1 MATNLNISGSLTVG
15 GGVQLSNLTG
25 SKVLISD
32 SDKNIIESFI
42 DANTLSYLSGCT
54 GNIQNRIDIRMPIT
68 TTNEYS
74 FDKNTFT
81 MEDIANNLIDGW
93 MFSHHIGN
101 TDNTAIEQEIHN
113 DIGSG
118 SIGDLFAYRMKGI
131 NITYFCFWK
140 RYESGFDIFC
150 RMYVNFDTS
159 TSENGFKAW
168 RKLTL
173 TTI

>member
-1 MATNLNISGSLTVG
+1 
-15 GGVQLSNLTG
+15 
-25 SKVLISD
+25 
-32 SDKNIIESFI
+32 
-42 DANTLSYLSGCT
+42 
-54 GNIQNRIDIRMPIT
+54 MPIT

-81 MEDIANNLIDGW
+81 MEDIANNLSGGW
-93 MFSHHIGN
+93 MFSHHIGI

-113 DIGSG
+113 DIGSE
-118 SIGDLFAYRMKGI
+118 SIGDLFAYKMKGI
-131 NITYFCFWK
+131 NITYFCFWQ
-140 RYESGFDIFC
+140 RYENGFDIFC
-150 RMYVNFDTS
+150 RMYVNFDNS